1 MTARKPAERLLPSL
15 PKVPNLP
22 GVGGASRRAR
32 FSAATKQT
40 LLEVATDLFTEQ
52 GFRATSLDQITTGAK
67 VTKGALYH
75 HFSGKQAVFD
85 AVFTA
90 VQDDAAARISA
101 VARTHDDPWLKA
113 QAALRAF
120 LDVVQEPA
128 YQQVVMHDGPA
139 VLGHERFREQEERS
153 AYGIVQEVVGAVLEA
168 STSTLDE
175 PMRATFSRIFFGAMT
190 AAGESVSSAQDPA
203 QAVARIEAAI
213 GFILLGLRTL
223 SEQGVSLN
231 DPDLGLVADAA
242 TEDRGESGS

>member
-1 MTARKPAERLLPSL
+1 MTGRKQAERLLPSL
-15 PKVPNLP
+15 PKVPKVP
-22 GVGGASRRAR
+22 GSGRRAR
-32 FSAATKQT
+32 FSAATKGT
-40 LLEVATDLFTEQ
+40 LLEVATQLFTEH
-52 GFRATSLDQITTGAK
+52 GFRATSLDQITAGAD

-90 VQDDAAARISA
+90 VQDDAAARIAA

-120 LDVVQEPA
+120 LAVVQEPA

-153 AYGIVQEVVGAVLEA
+153 AYGIVQEVVGSVLEA

-175 PMRATFSRIFFGAMT
+175 PMRATFSRIFFGAMS
-190 AAGESVSSAQDPA
+190 AAGQSVSAAEDPA
-203 QAVARIEAAI
+203 LAVARIEAAI

-223 SEQGVSLN
+223 AEQGVGLT
-231 DPDLGLVADAA
+231 DPDLPTAP
-242 TEDRGESGS
+242 